1 MLNKVSKNTVTV
13 TLLTNGD
20 KKIPS
25 VWQDIYIKILTGEVT
40 PSNNTF
46 ERPLG
51 SVRYPIDVSFLPL
64 IDRMPIEGQDAP
76 AVTRLKGLGVSASL
90 NGTSPV
96 DNSALGSGPGIDTW
110 TSAVFETPSPIN
122 QFDLWMTCFD
132 LSYIGAVV
140 IDCLSSVSLFL
151 AWHKVHG
158 GNFNLLF
165 KSFSNFFFCILFVL
179 EKLSFENLCNYFW

>member
-1 MLNKVSKNTVTV
+1 MLNKVNKNTVTV

-51 SVRYPIDVSFLPL
+51 SVRYPIDGSFLPL

-90 NGTSPV
+90 NETSLV

-110 TSAVFETPSPIN
+110 TSAVFETP
-122 QFDLWMTCFD
+122 
-132 LSYIGAVV
+132 
-140 IDCLSSVSLFL
+140 
-151 AWHKVHG
+151 
-158 GNFNLLF
+158 
-165 KSFSNFFFCILFVL
+165 
-179 EKLSFENLCNYFW
+179 